1 MKLDILIVLFAEL
14 NYIMKNNDQWL
25 WLLSLKCAMYP
36 ETCSRVGAYSASARF
51 EVAVS
56 KKGAKKTSKIVK
68 AKWKCFSSSRLSPEE
83 LLC

>member
-1 MKLDILIVLFAEL
+1 
-14 NYIMKNNDQWL
+14 
-25 WLLSLKCAMYP
+25 MYSEP
-36 ETCSRVGAYSASARF
+36 CTRVWVYSASSEF

-56 KKGAKKTSKIVK
+56 KKGAKKKSEIVK